1 MAGSSKLTSSQ
12 AFFSAINARLKVQR
26 DPMSDDIVARMLAG
40 YVMVDDVLARRVD
53 LFAYGHSAVW
63 LELNKLVLCGQDQDL
78 LRGYDKHLR
87 ATETKFY
94 GGEEPGIGAIVEWYK
109 RHRKESPWQRAA
121 GVYVRVLSEPQLYI
135 EGNHRT
141 GALIMSYILARDDK
155 PPFVLSVE
163 NAIGYFDPSS
173 VIKGTRK
180 TTFALLFEV
189 PRIKKRFA
197 AFLQGQTGRKLLID
211 PKDPKIPEAT
221 RPSGRV
227 AAG

>member
-1 MAGSSKLTSSQ
+1 MVQ
-12 AFFSAINARLKVQR
+12 APPQGI
-26 DPMSDDIVARMLAG
+26 DLA
-40 YVMVDDVLARRVD
+40 
-53 LFAYGHSAVW
+53 
-63 LELNKLVLCGQDQDL
+63 
-78 LRGYDKHLR
+78 
-87 ATETKFY
+87 
-94 GGEEPGIGAIVEWYK
+94 
-109 RHRKESPWQRAA
+109 RAA

-141 GALIMSYILARDDK
+141 GALIMSYILARDDR

-197 AFLQGQTGRKLLID
+197 AFLQGQTGRKLLKTPRTPRYRRRRGLGPRRGRLACGRLAAVGNFQAGPLHRRRSLVLRLSHRGLVDFGDRANRAID
-211 PKDPKIPEAT
+211 SAGSSPPAVTTSFSIA
-221 RPSGRV
+221 SA
-227 AAG
+227 AAGCSDLATSSGSVRTASSGSSRTSMNC